1 MERLTTNKEKS
12 EMGMYELAHNSCYY
26 KDGAARYRDFE
37 TDIDA
42 RELTRQLLK
51 DYADGDDAFVDDD
64 DFDEE
69 MLELLMYGTGT
80 TEGLIA
86 LFYRNMWAM
95 ADLRERLKEYED
107 LEEQGR
113 LVKLP
118 CKVGA
123 RLYWIDDE
131 DDYGHKEMCIKQ
143 YSESEKVTGFSLGED
158 GEVFVFIGYD
168 GSEPSMVGERY
179 ALLTR
184 ELAEAKLKELR
195 GGENE

>member
-1 MERLTTNKEKS
+1 MERLTKTYSDGTHGASDSLPCGENSYNYKNLLIEKL
-12 EMGMYELAHNSCYY
+12 G
-26 KDGAARYRDFE
+26 K
-37 TDIDA
+37 
-42 RELTRQLLK
+42 
-51 DYADGDDAFVDDD
+51 
-64 DFDEE
+64 
-69 MLELLMYGTGT
+69 
-80 TEGLIA
+80 
-86 LFYRNMWAM
+86 
-95 ADLRERLKEYED
+95 YED

>member
-1 MERLTTNKEKS
+1 MERLTDKNDVGSYFYPKCFEK
-12 EMGMYELAHNSCYY
+12 C
-26 KDGAARYRDFE
+26 DGLGASSKCDNCE
-37 TDIDA
+37 IMTSVC
-42 RELTRQLLK
+42 EKLGK
-51 DYADGDDAFVDDD
+51 
-64 DFDEE
+64 
-69 MLELLMYGTGT
+69 
-80 TEGLIA
+80 
-86 LFYRNMWAM
+86 
-95 ADLRERLKEYED
+95 YED

-168 GSEPSMVGERY
+168 GSEPIMIGERY